1 MTLVDS
7 EPDLMDL
14 ESEDDD
20 PRQVMEAEIFF
31 FGGGDFMKFVKS
43 IKKNLILIGFKI
55 NVFVKVYL
63 GALLSPGV
71 FKATTLFV

>member
-20 PRQVMEAEIFF
+20 PRQVMEADFF
-31 FGGGDFMKFVKS
+31 LGGGDFMKFVKS
-43 IKKNLILIGFKI
+43 IKKILF
-55 NVFVKVYL
+55 
-63 GALLSPGV
+63 
-71 FKATTLFV
+71 